1 MKNSYALL
9 TILLISLSSGFAQ
22 NSFPPVSVSEG
33 IFLGETMPL
42 RDFPTVEPTDGIPEN
57 LREVPMNSRN
67 TGRLN
72 PNALPQGPDPLIQ
85 GDTQFTDSFNVLQN
99 FDGATVS
106 EGQAVPPDPSGAAG
120 PNHYVHAVNVVVK
133 IFDKSGTLLAGPTF
147 LGSFL
152 QSGNNSG
159 DPIVMYDQLADRFF
173 VSQFKPSTNALVIG
187 VSTTPDPTGSY
198 YLYQFPLNSFPDYP
212 HYSVWP
218 NAYFLTA
225 NKSGQTTYA
234 LERDKMLIGAPS
246 PQITG
251 FSLPG
256 AVQNPTTVFS
266 PEPANLLG
274 TDYPANVPGYIVYLQ
289 DDAWSGSIAFD
300 HLKIWSIDLDW
311 ENTGNSS
318 ISSPEIIPTTP
329 FDSFLFPFGSGDIS
343 QPGTSQRIDAISGVI
358 SYMANYR
365 SFPTHNSFLV
375 NFNVDL
381 GSTTSG
387 IRWIELRNVG
397 NGPFTIF
404 QEGTWTLND
413 GESRFMGSTS
423 MDEDGNIGLAYNK
436 GSSSNNVDIMHTGR
450 LVTDPPGTMTVAET
464 LIISS
469 GGVQSNTNRFGD
481 YAQMTMDLN
490 NRTFWHT
497 AEYFSSNNFWRTR
510 IASFKLKA
518 DVTND
523 VGVYNF
529 AEPFLPP
536 FTSSENVEVSLYN
549 YGTSSQSNFD
559 IELYL
564 DGSLVATETFT
575 GTLAPE
581 ESATYT
587 FTQSIDIGTP
597 GQPYVVEA
605 RTILAGDQY
614 GDNDEFE
621 RTYFQ
626 DLLSA
631 EEQAFNEKKLLIYPV
646 SDRIYEIRFSSSVDF
661 GDMSY
666 KVMNLLGQAI
676 ELGDMK
682 RIGAGYVASVNL
694 ASSSSGVYIVE
705 VSNGKEKASK
715 RLLVK

>member
-1 MKNSYALL
+1 MKKNYLL
-9 TILLISLSSGFAQ
+9 LAVFLFSVSLGFAQ
-22 NSFPPVSVSEG
+22 NSFPPVSVAEG
-33 IFLGETMPL
+33 VFLGETMPL
-42 RDFPTVEPTDGIPEN
+42 RDFPTVEPTDGIPQN
-57 LREVPMNSRN
+57 LREIPMNNRN
-67 TGRLN
+67 AGRLN
-72 PNALPQGPDPLIQ
+72 QNALPEGPDPLIQ
-85 GDTQFTDSFNVLQN
+85 GATNFTESVNILQN

-106 EGQAVPPDPSGAAG
+106 EGQAIPPDPSGAAG
-120 PNHYVHAVNVVVK
+120 PNHYVHAVNLVVK
-133 IFDKSGTLLAGPTF
+133 IFDKTGNLLAGPTF

-187 VSTTPDPTGSY
+187 VSTSPDPTGSY

-256 AVQNPTTVFS
+256 GISNPTTVFS

-274 TDYPANVPGYIVYLQ
+274 TDYPANVPGYIIYLQ
-289 DDAWSGSIAFD
+289 DDAWSASIAFD

-311 ENTGNSS
+311 DNSGNSS
-318 ISSPEIIPTTP
+318 ISAPEIIPTAP

-343 QPGTSQRIDAISGVI
+343 QPGTGQRIDAISGVI

-381 GSTTSG
+381 GSTTAG

-397 NGPFTIF
+397 NGPFALF

-423 MDEDGNIGLAYNK
+423 MDEDGNIGLAYNR
-436 GSSSNNVDIMHTGR
+436 GSSVNNVDIAYTGR
-450 LVTDPPGTMTVAET
+450 LVTDPPGTMTIAET
-464 LIISS
+464 PIISS

-481 YAQMTMDLN
+481 YAQMTMDID

-510 IASFKLKA
+510 IASFKIKA
-518 DVTND
+518 DLTND

-529 AEPFLPP
+529 ADPFLPP
-536 FTSSENVEVSLYN
+536 FTSSENVQVSLYN
-549 YGTSSQSNFD
+549 FGTSAQSNFD

-564 DGSLVATETFT
+564 DGNLVATETFT
-575 GTLAPE
+575 GTLAAQS
-581 ESATYT
+581 SATYT

-597 GQPYVVEA
+597 GVEYVVEA
-605 RTILAGDQY
+605 RTVLAGDEY
-614 GDNDEFE
+614 SDNDEFE

-626 DLLSA
+626 ELLSA

-646 SDRIYEIRFSSSVDF
+646 SDGMYEVRFSTSVDF
-661 GDMSY
+661 GDVSY
-666 KVMNLLGQAI
+666 KVMNLLGQTVSQ
-676 ELGDMK
+676 GDMT
-682 RIGAGYVASVNL
+682 RNGGGYLASVNM

-705 VSNGKEKASK
+705 VNNGKEKASK